1 MMRRALTYTRT
12 DVESVLDNLAV
23 EDAAALAAATAL
35 FDEGLVAVVE
45 DAALGGQAIGFELAD
60 PAAAASVAASCVE
73 SGACA
78 LLDGTLPRA
87 RGAVMKQG
95 HADLKCSRGDACPR
109 ALCPFA
115 LAACFRALD
124 DLGATVIPLYSE
136 ALDVSRA
143 IARFRRTWGPR
154 LIRSDT
160 ALNLLLAR
168 SEDDF
173 AGVLVVDDDTYL
185 DEFTA
190 DLAHILAKM
199 GKIDEDALERR
210 HIGALL
216 RSVNPVE
223 ATFHATRDENL
234 AARRLYVVDRL
245 DDFFERD
252 PERDFSARYLVE
264 RFGHVVDHR
273 YLVLAGTKGE
283 LARFLG
289 LSPTLELL
297 LGEHRLELAGLSAA
311 DVYELYLD
319 ELDEALRAEADDA
332 FRDEFIAFV
341 EFNMDILPF
350 RGKELADYL
359 AKTANARGTLTLPP
373 SRYRSSS
380 LAEML
385 DDIVGLR
392 SVKETIR
399 QLEAYALFA
408 KQAEGRGLAMPKTNL
423 HMAFMGNPGT
433 GKTTVARIIATMLY
447 KIGIIS
453 QNKCVEVT
461 SKDLIARYVGHTDKQ
476 VFDVVQR
483 ARGGVLFID
492 EAYALVPDAH
502 HGASFG
508 YEALAELV
516 KLMEDYRD
524 DLVVIVAGYEREM
537 ADFIDANP
545 GLASRIGYTFHF
557 ADLTR
562 EELAEVFA
570 KELAR
575 GGFEAAPGVDA
586 RLDELFGYF
595 AGFKSFGNGRFACEV
610 LQRALIKHA
619 VAARDA
625 GCEASR
631 VIEADDIPTRR
642 EMMDVVDGTC
652 GTADELMADLVG
664 LAEVKER
671 VREIERVTA
680 FRARAAAEGLAL
692 PPQNLHMAL
701 TGPAGTGKTTV
712 ARIIGRILFSAGAVP
727 GDRFTEVQA
736 KDLVSWYVGGTSEE
750 TAKLIERA
758 LGGVLFIDEAYA
770 LVESSS
776 GQEALAV
783 LVKAMEDRK
792 GELVVMLAGYDGPM
806 RAFMDANPGLASRI
820 GYRLR
825 FEDYEPDDLTEMFRR
840 KMEAAGFVLG
850 EGTLARAS
858 EALRYFHNVENF
870 GNGRFADEVVQQV
883 IARRAARADGD
894 VRVIEADDVPGVE
907 HFCKLSATPVLD
919 PVDAADAEARRRV
932 AAHEAGHAVVG
943 LAETGRTDIKVIT
956 IEQEGTGTLGYVQH
970 EKKRDRPLPTAADL
984 RAELAMLMAGMA
996 AEERECG
1003 AFSAGNSSDLA
1014 QATACARSYAATFG
1028 MSEAGLVQLVP
1039 PAGGPDAC
1047 KTAELPAAVLA
1058 QMNDLLA
1065 TALERARTVIEENQE
1080 AFEELRDAL
1089 LAGQTLRGEEIAALW
1104 ERHQSPAAEE
1114 ASAPAMTDESTIKEH
1129 DDEHQA

>member
-1 MMRRALTYTRT
+1 MRRALTYTRT
-12 DVESVLDNLAV
+12 DVESVLDNLEA
-23 EDAAALAAATAL
+23 EDAAAQAAAGAL
-35 FDEGLVAVVE
+35 FDEGLVAIVE
-45 DAALGGQAIGFELAD
+45 DEALGGQAVGFELPD
-60 PAAAASVAASCVE
+60 PAAAASVAAGCVDA
-73 SGACA
+73 GACA

-87 RGAVMKQG
+87 RGAIMKHG
-95 HADLKCSRGDACPR
+95 HTDLKCSRGDACPR

-190 DLAHILAKM
+190 DLAHILTKM
-199 GKIDEDALERR
+199 GKIDEDGLERR

-234 AARRLYVVDRL
+234 KARRLYVVDRL

-252 PERDFSARYLVE
+252 PERDFAARYLVE

-297 LGEHRLELAGLSAA
+297 FAEHRLTLAGLGAA
-311 DVYELYLD
+311 NLD
-319 ELDEALRAEADDA
+319 ELDKAVRAEADDA

-341 EFNMDILPF
+341 EFNLDILPF

-380 LAEML
+380 LQEML
-385 DDIVGLR
+385 DEIVGLR

-408 KQAEGRGLAMPKTNL
+408 KQAEGRGLALPKASF

-476 VFDVVQR
+476 VFDVVQK

-492 EAYALVPDAH
+492 EAYALAPDER

-524 DLVVIVAGYEREM
+524 DLVVIMAGYEREM
-537 ADFIDANP
+537 ADFIDTNP

-557 ADLTR
+557 ADLSR
-562 EELAEVFA
+562 DELAEVFA

-575 GGFEAAPGVDA
+575 SGLEAGPGVEA
-586 RLDELFGYF
+586 RTTDLFDYF

-619 VAARDA
+619 AAARDA
-625 GCEASR
+625 GREASH
-631 VIEADDIPTRR
+631 VIDEADIPTRR
-642 EMMDVVDGTC
+642 EMMDVLDGAC
-652 GTADELMADLVG
+652 DTADELMAGLVG
-664 LAEVKER
+664 LDDVKER

-680 FRARAAAEGLAL
+680 FRARAAAAGLSL

-712 ARIIGRILFSAGAVP
+712 ARIIGRVLFSAGAVP

-736 KDLVSWYVGGTSEE
+736 KDLVSWYVGGTSDE
-750 TAKLIERA
+750 TTKLIERA

-770 LVESSS
+770 LIETSS
-776 GQEALAV
+776 GQEALAI

-806 RAFMDANPGLASRI
+806 RSFMDANPGLASRI

-825 FEDYEPDDLTEMFRR
+825 FEDYEPDELTEIFRR
-840 KMEAAGFVLG
+840 KMEAAGFLLG
-850 EGTLARAS
+850 EGALERAA

-870 GNGRFADEVVQQV
+870 GNGRFADEVVAQV
-883 IARRAARADGD
+883 IARRAGRPGGD
-894 VRVIEADDVPGVE
+894 VRVIEAGDVPDVE

-919 PVDAADAEARRRV
+919 PQDVADDAVRRRV

-943 LAETGRTDIKVIT
+943 LAEMGRTDIKAVT

-970 EKKRDRPLPTAADL
+970 EKNRALPLPTAADL
-984 RAELAMLMAGMA
+984 RAEMAMLMAGMA

-1014 QATACARSYAATFG
+1014 QATARARAYVATFG
-1028 MSEAGLVQLVP
+1028 MSEAGLVQLAEP
-1039 PAGGPDAC
+1039 GGGAGAC
-1047 KTAELPAAVLA
+1047 KTAELPDAVLA
-1058 QMNDLLA
+1058 QMNELLSA
-1065 TALERARTVIEENQE
+1065 ALTRARAVIDQNHA

-1089 LAGQTLRGEEIAALW
+1089 LAGATLRGEEIAALW
-1104 ERHQSPAAEE
+1104 ERHRAAKTGEGAPRPEE
-1114 ASAPAMTDESTIKEH
+1114 GVDASTTEEQDA
-1129 DDEHQA
+1129 

>member
-1 MMRRALTYTRT
+1 MRRALTYTRT
-12 DVESVLDNLAV
+12 DVESVLDSLEA
-23 EDAAALAAATAL
+23 EDAAAQEAAGAL

-45 DAALGGQAIGFELAD
+45 DEALGGRAIGFALPD
-60 PAAAASVAASCVE
+60 PAAAAAVAAGCVDA
-73 SGACA
+73 GACA

-95 HADLKCSRGDACPR
+95 HGDLKCSRGDACPR

-143 IARFRRTWGPR
+143 IARFRRTWAPR

-173 AGVLVVDDDTYL
+173 SGILVVDDDTYL

-199 GKIDEDALERR
+199 GKIDEDGLERR

-234 AARRLYVVDRL
+234 KARRLYVVDRL

-311 DVYELYLD
+311 DIYELYLE
-319 ELDEALRAEADDA
+319 ELDEAVRAEADDA
-332 FRDEFIAFV
+332 FRAEFTAFV
-341 EFNMDILPF
+341 DFNLDILPF

-359 AKTANARGTLTLPP
+359 AKTSNARGVLALPP

-380 LAEML
+380 LQEML
-385 DDIVGLR
+385 DGIVGLR

-408 KQAEGRGLAMPKTNL
+408 KQAEGQGLSMPKTNL

-492 EAYALVPDAH
+492 EAYALAPDPH
-502 HGASFG
+502 HSASFG

-562 EELAEVFA
+562 DELAEVFA
-570 KELAR
+570 LELAR
-575 GGFEAAPGVDA
+575 GGFEAGPGVDA

-610 LQRALIKHA
+610 LQRALVRHA
-619 VAARDA
+619 VAARDE
-625 GCEASR
+625 GREATR
-631 VIEADDIPTRR
+631 VIEAADIPSRR
-642 EMMDVVDGTC
+642 EMMDVLDGAC
-652 GTADELMADLVG
+652 ATADELMAPIVG
-664 LAEVKER
+664 LDEVKER

-701 TGPAGTGKTTV
+701 TGPAGTGKTTM
-712 ARIIGRILFSAGAVP
+712 ARIIGRVLFATGAVP

-736 KDLVSWYVGGTSEE
+736 KDLVSWYVGGTSDE
-750 TAKLIERA
+750 TTKLIERA

-770 LVESSS
+770 LTETSS
-776 GQEALAV
+776 GQEALAI

-806 RAFMDANPGLASRI
+806 RAFLDANPGMASRI

-825 FEDYEPDDLTEMFRR
+825 FEDYEPDDLAEMLRR
-840 KMEAAGFVLG
+840 KAEAAGLALE
-850 EGTLARAS
+850 EGALAA
-858 EALRYFHNVENF
+858 AADVLRYFHNVENF
-870 GNGRFADEVVQQV
+870 GNGRFVDEVLQQV
-883 IARRAARADGD
+883 IARRAGRAGGD
-894 VRVIEADDVPGVE
+894 VREVLADDVPDVG
-907 HFCKLSATPVLD
+907 HFCKLSATTVFD
-919 PVDAADAEARRRV
+919 PVDVAGDDARRRV
-932 AAHEAGHAVVG
+932 AAHEAGHALVG
-943 LAETGRTDIKVIT
+943 LAETGRTDVKAVT

-970 EKKRDRPLPTAADL
+970 EKNRARPLPTAADL
-984 RAELAMLMAGMA
+984 QAELAMLMAGMA

-1003 AFSAGNSSDLA
+1003 AFSAGNSSDLT
-1014 QATACARSYAATFG
+1014 QATALARAYVATYG
-1028 MSEAGLVQLVP
+1028 MSGAGLVQLV
-1039 PAGGPDAC
+1039 APDARGERC
-1047 KTAELPAAVLA
+1047 PTAELPEAVLA
-1058 QMNDLLA
+1058 RMNELMAAALA
-1065 TALERARTVIEENQE
+1065 RAREVIDGNAA
-1080 AFEELRDAL
+1080 AFEALRDAL
-1089 LAGQTLRGEEIAALW
+1089 LTGRTLRGEEIVALW
-1104 ERHQSPAAEE
+1104 ERHRAGGGAGEDEE
-1114 ASAPAMTDESTIKEH
+1114 GAPADGAGEE
-1129 DDEHQA
+1129 EVR